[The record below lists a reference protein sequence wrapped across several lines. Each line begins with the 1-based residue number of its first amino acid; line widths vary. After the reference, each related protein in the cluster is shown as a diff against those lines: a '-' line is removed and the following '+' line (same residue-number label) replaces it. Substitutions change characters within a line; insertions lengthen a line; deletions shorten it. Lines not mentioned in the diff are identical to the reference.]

1 MGLIKSVLGVAGQAA
16 MSTLQ
21 DQWKEFFVCD
31 SMDESVLV
39 TKGIKRSKNNKGS
52 DNVISNGSGI
62 VVADGQC
69 MIIVEQGKVV
79 EICAEPGEFTY
90 DSSSEP
96 SIFAGNLGESIVES
110 FKTMGKR
117 FTFGGDTA
125 KDQRVYYFNTKEII
139 DNKFGT
145 ANPVSFK
152 VCDKEI
158 GLNLN
163 ITLKCSGIYTYK
175 IVDPLLFYTNVCGN
189 VENQYR
195 RDKLDSTLKAEF
207 VSSLGTGLAALSA
220 QGMMP
225 DQITGDNPL
234 LADAMRE
241 ALSDKWTK
249 LRGISIVSIAMAP
262 PVVSDKDLALIQDA
276 QRAAFNSNANMA
288 AGTLVSAQADAMRAA
303 ANNANGAMNGFM
315 GMNMAQGMGGANAAS
330 LFAMGQQ
337 QQAQAPAG
345 ASAQAQGWTCSCGA
359 VNQGNFCSSCGAKR
373 PAGAPLYKCDK
384 CGWTPEDP
392 TNPPKF
398 CPQCG
403 DPFTDDDKQ

>member
-90 DSSSEP
+90 DTSSEP

-145 ANPVSFK
+145 ANPVNFK
-152 VCDKEI
+152 ISDKEI

-189 VENQYR
+189 VESQYR
-195 RDKLDSTLKAEF
+195 RDKIDSTLKAEF
-207 VSSLGTGLAALSA
+207 IASLSTGLAALSA

-262 PVVSDKDLALIQDA
+262 PVVSDKDLQLIQDA

-315 GMNMAQGMGGANAAS
+315 GMNMAQGMGGVNAAS
-330 LFAMGQQ
+330 LFQMGQN
-337 QQAQAPAG
+337 QAQPQG
-345 ASAQAQGWTCSCGA
+345 SASAQVQGWTCSCGA